1 MSARMIRCLIVDD
14 SPTFRAVMRRL
25 LGKSG
30 TVEIVG
36 EAADGEEAVS
46 RAVSL
51 KPDVITMDVRMPRR
65 DGLQAIAEIM
75 RVSPSRIVVVS
86 AVAGDGNEEL
96 TFQALKLGAVEVLGK
111 PTALNATQF
120 EAQAAA
126 IRAKVLEVARI
137 ASPASLPRAPAA
149 TAPVVVPAPPVP
161 AQRRPTP
168 LVTHPRALSC
178 IGIVASTG
186 GPPALNRILSAL
198 PAGFPVPILVVQHI
212 AQGFGEGMV
221 RWLAAQC
228 AVKVR
233 VAKAGDALEPGTV
246 LFAPDDAHLMVSMG
260 RVRLDSGPPVKNLR
274 PSGTVLLTSL
284 AREFG
289 AQAAGLVLTGMGDDG
304 AAGLKLMKEQGAFTA
319 AQGKTTSVVYGM
331 PEVATRTGAAQ
342 VSLELD
348 EIAPALMRLA
358 ERSPGK
364 ATTPAPFLA
373 PAFASASAGP
383 AGRRRKLLL
392 ADDAETILA
401 LEQALLSDI
410 YELVL
415 ARDGEQALEAALAHK
430 PDGVL
435 LDHSMPKMTGAQVLE
450 KIRSTP
456 AIQPTP
462 VIMVSSETSPDIVG
476 SWQKHGAT
484 AILGKPID
492 RALLLATVRKLVPER

>member
-1 MSARMIRCLIVDD
+1 MIRCLIVDD
-14 SPTFRAVMRRL
+14 SPTFRAVMRRVL
-25 LGKSG
+25 LKSG
-30 TVEIVG
+30 VVEIVG

-46 RAVSL
+46 RAVAL
-51 KPDVITMDVRMPRR
+51 RPDVITMDVRMPRR

-75 RVSPSRIVVVS
+75 RVQPSRIVVVS

-111 PTALNATQF
+111 PTALSAPAF
-120 EAQAAA
+120 EQQANA
-126 IRAKVLEVARI
+126 IRQKVLEVARI
-137 ASPASLPRAPAA
+137 ASPASLPRAPAVS
-149 TAPVVVPAPPVP
+149 APVAVPAAPVPAPRGPRPVV
-161 AQRRPTP
+161 AHGKS
-168 LVTHPRALSC
+168 LCC

-186 GPPALNRILSAL
+186 GPPALNKVLSAL
-198 PAGFPVPILVVQHI
+198 PASFPVPILVVQHI
-212 AQGFGEGMV
+212 AAGFGEGMV

-228 AVKVR
+228 AVKVK

-289 AQAAGLVLTGMGDDG
+289 ASAAGLVLTGMGDDG
-304 AAGLKLMKEQGAFTA
+304 SAGLKLMREQGAFTA
-319 AQGKTTSVVYGM
+319 AQGRSTSVVYGM

-342 VSLELD
+342 VALELD
-348 EIAPALMRLA
+348 EIAPALLRLA
-358 ERSPGK
+358 ERSAPGLK
-364 ATTPAPFLA
+364 AAPAP
-373 PAFASASAGP
+373 SASPAAQPSAG
-383 AGRRRKLLL
+383 GRRRKLLL

-415 ARDGEQALEAALAHK
+415 ARDGEQALEAALTHR

-450 KIRSTP
+450 RIRAAPS
-456 AIQPTP
+456 IQPTP
-462 VIMVSSETSPDIVG
+462 VIMVSSETSPEIVG

-492 RALLLATVRKLVPER
+492 RALLLATVRRLVPER